1 MIDAI
6 WRPPD
11 HDHGDLGERWCESPV
26 PWLRT
31 SSKIRR
37 TP

>member
-11 HDHGDLGERWCESPV
+11 HDHGDLGGVWSATNAGV
-26 PWLRT
+26 T
-31 SSKIRR
+31 VVD
-37 TP
+37 

>member
-11 HDHGDLGERWCESPV
+11 HDRGDLAPGGLPDHD
-26 PWLRT
+26 L
-31 SSKIRR
+31 
-37 TP
+37 